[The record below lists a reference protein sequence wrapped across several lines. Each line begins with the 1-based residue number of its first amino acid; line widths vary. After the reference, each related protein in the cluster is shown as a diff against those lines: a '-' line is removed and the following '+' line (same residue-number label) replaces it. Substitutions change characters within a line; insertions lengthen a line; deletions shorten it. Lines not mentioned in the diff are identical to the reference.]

1 MNEEIVNS
9 IFDPSEIDLVKNI
22 PIKDRQH
29 PLKRLLFPQDEWS
42 NQVAVNTERA
52 LRQILFSKNG
62 PGKLYREWKSRVLD
76 IDDYSNS
83 SSALGEIRAF
93 GNLLSTGLPIKRISK
108 SGADFSIENDNNR
121 VLIEVFSKQSDISES
136 DKLDKFNN
144 RPLAERAYNTKTSL
158 NSDAV
163 DWFIDTHSTTPFGQP
178 KNIKE
183 SITENAISKLAS
195 IKNKEHQISETETSL
210 LWLDFQDETWNLLA
224 TPERIFPIRTWN
236 RGFYSGEFWYAFYGW
251 KGAPIFED
259 FRNDISP
266 SRRLFRM
273 RHEGRFRTN
282 TKLDAVVISLKR
294 NTFILENIYSKKPLE
309 KSVLERLIFL
319 PWFNIEHSYTKW
331 LEPNLEQRI
340 ELEKQRI
347 ISLSNIP
354 LLGSNIPLLGEDN
367 SENENI

>member
-9 IFDPSEIDLVKNI
+9 IFDPSEIDLVKNT

-42 NQVAVNTERA
+42 NQIAVNTENA

-62 PGKLYREWKSRVLD
+62 PGKLYREWKSRILD
-76 IDDYSNS
+76 IDDYSSS

-93 GNLLSTGLPIKRISK
+93 GNLLSTGLPIKRKSK
-108 SGADFSIENDNNR
+108 FGADFSIENNNNR
-121 VLIEVFSKQSDISES
+121 VLIEVFSKQSDIIES

-144 RPLAERAYNTKTSL
+144 RPLVERAYNTKTSL

-163 DWFIDTHSTTPFGQP
+163 DRFIVDIHSTIPFGQP

-224 TPERIFPIRTWN
+224 TPEIIFPIRTWN
-236 RGFYSGEFWYAFYGW
+236 RGFYSGELWYAFYGW
-251 KGAPIFED
+251 KGAPIFEG
-259 FRNDISP
+259 FRNDIFS
-266 SRRLFRM
+266 SDLLFRM

-294 NTFILENIYSKKPLE
+294 NTFILENPYSKKPLK

-319 PWFNIEHSYTKW
+319 AWFNIKYSYTKYSYTKW

-354 LLGSNIPLLGEDN
+354 LLGEDD